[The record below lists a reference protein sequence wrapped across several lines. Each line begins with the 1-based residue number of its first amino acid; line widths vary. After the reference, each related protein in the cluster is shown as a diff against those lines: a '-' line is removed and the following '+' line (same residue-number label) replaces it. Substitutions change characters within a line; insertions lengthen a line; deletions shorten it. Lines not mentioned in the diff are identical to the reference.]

1 MNPQKRFRETT
12 YRKRLR
18 VENFTNTIEI
28 SVKNLHSKKIRLSL
42 FTNNYLTTKP
52 MRRKVTL
59 KQIAKELDVSISTV
73 SKSLRDSPE
82 ISEDTR
88 LKVQAFAKLYN
99 YKPNLIAL
107 SLKNKKTKTIGIII
121 PEIVHH
127 FFATVIS
134 GIEHVANENG
144 YNVIVTLS
152 DESFDK
158 EVINMEMLANG
169 SIDGFIMSLS
179 KETQHKKD
187 FHHITEVINQG
198 MPVVM
203 FDRVTND
210 ILCDKVI
217 IDDNLAAYEA
227 VQSLID
233 NGFKK
238 IALITTVDYVSVG
251 KLRTDGYIK
260 ALKTNNIEIN
270 PELIIKIEDIDNCE
284 FQIEE
289 LVSNKEL
296 DAIFAVNELFAVTA
310 IKAAKKTNM
319 KVPEDIS
326 IIGFTD
332 GIISKYSSPSITT
345 VSQNGIKMGGKAAK
359 MLIDRLEA
367 EQEDDEHYKTE
378 VIETHLVVRES
389 TPTL

>member
-1 MNPQKRFRETT
+1 MK
-12 YRKRLR
+12 
-18 VENFTNTIEI
+18 
-28 SVKNLHSKKIRLSL
+28 
-42 FTNNYLTTKP
+42 
-52 MRRKVTL
+52 RKVTL

-73 SKSLRDSPE
+73 SKSLKDSPE

-99 YKPNLIAL
+99 YKPNNIAL

-134 GIEHVANENG
+134 GVENVANEHG
-144 YNVIVTLS
+144 YNVIVCLS

-179 KETQHKKD
+179 KETQLKKD
-187 FHHITEVINQG
+187 FHHIIEVINQG

-210 ILCDKVI
+210 IHCDKVI
-217 IDDNLAAYEA
+217 IDDNLAAFQA
-227 VQSLID
+227 VQTLID
-233 NGFKK
+233 KGMKK

-251 KLRTDGYIK
+251 KLRTDGYLK
-260 ALKTNNIEIN
+260 ALKTNDIKIDDQ
-270 PELIIKIEDIDNCE
+270 IILKIEDIDNCE
-284 FQIEE
+284 GLIEN
-289 LVSNKEL
+289 LIKTQKI
-296 DAIFAVNELFAVTA
+296 DAVFAVNELFAVTA
-310 IKAAKKTNM
+310 IKSALKLGLTI
-319 KVPEDIS
+319 PEDIS
-326 IIGFTD
+326 VIGFTD

-359 MLIDRLEA
+359 MLIDRLES
-367 EQEDDEHYKTE
+367 EDEDDEHYRTE
-378 VIETHLVVRES
+378 IIETHLVERES

>member
-1 MNPQKRFRETT
+1 MK
-12 YRKRLR
+12 
-18 VENFTNTIEI
+18 
-28 SVKNLHSKKIRLSL
+28 
-42 FTNNYLTTKP
+42 
-52 MRRKVTL
+52 RKVTL

-88 LKVQAFAKLYN
+88 QKVQAFAKLYN

-134 GIEHVANENG
+134 GIEHVANERG

-179 KETQHKKD
+179 KETQLKKD

-203 FDRVTND
+203 FDRITND

-217 IDDNLAAYEA
+217 IDDNLAAFEA
-227 VQSLID
+227 VRDLIKK
-233 NGFKK
+233 GFRK

-251 KLRTDGYIK
+251 KLRTEGYRK
-260 ALKTNNIEIN
+260 ALRNNDISIN
-270 PELIIKIEDIDNCE
+270 EDLILKIEDTENCDD
-284 FQIEE
+284 QIEA
-289 LVSNKEL
+289 LINNTKP

-310 IKAAKKTNM
+310 IKAAKKLGL

-326 IIGFTD
+326 VIGFTD

-345 VSQNGIKMGGKAAK
+345 VSQNGIKMGNKAAQ
-359 MLIDRLEA
+359 MLIERLEY
-367 EQEDDEHYKTE
+367 EDEEEEHYKTE
-378 VIETHLVVRES
+378 VIETHLVIRES

>member
-1 MNPQKRFRETT
+1 MK
-12 YRKRLR
+12 
-18 VENFTNTIEI
+18 
-28 SVKNLHSKKIRLSL
+28 
-42 FTNNYLTTKP
+42 
-52 MRRKVTL
+52 RKVTL

-107 SLKNKKTKTIGIII
+107 SLKNRKTKTIGIII

-134 GIEHVANENG
+134 GIEHVANEKG

-179 KETQHKKD
+179 KETQFRRD
-187 FHHITEVINQG
+187 FHHIIEVINQG

-210 ILCDKVI
+210 ISCDKVI

-227 VQSLID
+227 VQKLIEA
-233 NGFKK
+233 GFKN

-260 ALKTNNIEIN
+260 ALKTNNRAID
-270 PELIIKIEDIDNCE
+270 PDLILKIEDIEHCTD
-284 FQIEE
+284 QIEQ
-289 LVSNKEL
+289 LIRNNKI

-310 IKAAKKTNM
+310 IKEAKAQGIN
-319 KVPEDIS
+319 VPEEMA

-345 VSQNGIKMGGKAAK
+345 VGQNGIKMGNKAAQ
-359 MLIDRLEA
+359 MLIDRLET
-367 EQEDDEHYKTE
+367 ELEEEEHYRTE
-378 VIETHLVVRES
+378 VIETQLVIRES